1 MRKFSVFLAIP
12 AAVALACAGTAIAM
26 PTADVNAI
34 VTQTMLAYTVEA
46 ALTYAA
52 VPSPT
57 IEVAPTNTAAPTPT
71 VEVVSPTQTQP
82 ASPAP
87 EENAPDPLPA
97 SHTGVILNNGE
108 CFNFDNG
115 QVTPPDGQCDVWLAE
130 PALFRQQNGAQ
141 LSGYVT
147 LLAPTRSH
155 CASGRYEPGDL
166 AVQTDLYMCFITN
179 EGRIGFVVV
188 RQYRGEAP
196 FTGIVFD
203 YWVFE

>member
-1 MRKFSVFLAIP
+1 MRKFYVFLTIL
-12 AAVALACAGTAIAM
+12 AAAALACGGTATTM
-26 PTADVNAI
+26 PTADVHAI

-52 VPSPT
+52 APSPT
-57 IEVAPTNTAAPTPT
+57 VEAP
-71 VEVVSPTQTQP
+71 SPSQTQP
-82 ASPAP
+82 APPTPA
-87 EENAPDPLPA
+87 EIAPNPLPA

-115 QVTPPDGQCDVWLAE
+115 LVTPPDDQCDVWLAE

-147 LLAPTRSH
+147 LSPPTRGH
-155 CASGRYEPGDL
+155 CATGRYEPGDL

-188 RQYRGEAP
+188 RQYRGGVP